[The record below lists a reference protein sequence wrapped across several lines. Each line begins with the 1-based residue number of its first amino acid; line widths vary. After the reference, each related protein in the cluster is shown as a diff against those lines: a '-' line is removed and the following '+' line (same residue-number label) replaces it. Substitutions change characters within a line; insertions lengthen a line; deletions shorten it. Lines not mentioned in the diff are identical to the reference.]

1 MLLINKPIGIRGK
14 DISIRTSEAYSS
26 ELKRRLRINQKDSI
40 RKKLPFN
47 FPIYFM
53 WYHFL
58 RLALE
63 LERLEHCI
71 SVRSGRGVTLSN
83 KRIRISRELYEGW
96 DLNGILE
103 KPFHQ
108 WCSREVR
115 AIAREK
121 LKYSGKPQYDSLA
134 KAYNV
139 YVRYLSGQE
148 LLKSLGRTE
157 FGYRMVTQW
166 EAARYVRVRR
176 DTNKRMSDYGKVF
189 WKDVKAAES
198 VILSVCEGKFP

>member
-1 MLLINKPIGIRGK
+1 MLVINKPIGIRGK
-14 DISIRTSEAYSS
+14 DASTRTSTAYSLK
-26 ELKRRLRINQKDSI
+26 LKRKLRINQKDSI

-47 FPIYFM
+47 YPIYFM

-63 LERLEHCI
+63 LEQLEQCI

-83 KRIRISRELYEGW
+83 KQIRVSRELYEGW
-96 DLNGILE
+96 DLVGILE
-103 KPFHQ
+103 KPFYL
-108 WCSREVR
+108 WCSKEVR
-115 AIAREK
+115 SIAREK
-121 LKYSGKPQYDSLA
+121 LQYSGRPQYDSLA

-139 YVRYLSGQE
+139 YVRYLNGQQ

-157 FGYRMVTQW
+157 FGYRVVTQW
-166 EAARYVRVRR
+166 EAIRYVRVRR

-189 WKDVKAAES
+189 WKDVKAAEAL
-198 VILSVCEGKFP
+198 ILSVCEGKFP